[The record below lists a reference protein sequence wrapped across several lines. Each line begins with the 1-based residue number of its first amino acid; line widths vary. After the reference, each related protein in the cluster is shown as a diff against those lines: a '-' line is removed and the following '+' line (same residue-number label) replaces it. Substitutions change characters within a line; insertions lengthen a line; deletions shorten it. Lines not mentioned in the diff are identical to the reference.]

1 MIAVSN
7 TTPLR
12 YLIAIGQDDLLGR
25 LFEKVFVRTGVHEE
39 LTDPGRRRPCAAT
52 SCRDQPG
59 LRFVPCEKL
68 TQRSFQSRH
77 VAPEITLL
85 PNRCRSKRC
94 RIENLSAT
102 ILGAKKFKRLS
113 WHNVRARVKSSACG
127 NDQ

>member
-68 TQRSFQSRH
+68 TQRSFQSRCT
-77 VAPEITLL
+77 VASGAFF
-85 PNRCRSKRC
+85 RSSVASC
-94 RIENLSAT
+94 VMDRI
-102 ILGAKKFKRLS
+102 IP
-113 WHNVRARVKSSACG
+113 
-127 NDQ
+127 